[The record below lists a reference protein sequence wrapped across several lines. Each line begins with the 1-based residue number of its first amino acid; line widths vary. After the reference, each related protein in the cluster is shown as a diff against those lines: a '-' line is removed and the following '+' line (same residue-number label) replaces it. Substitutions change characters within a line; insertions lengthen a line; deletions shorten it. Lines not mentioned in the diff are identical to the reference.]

1 VAKELEALAKVVQE
15 GATMVVLRRGDCIP
29 IGERSRP
36 EIVELTEMNRE
47 RSMQVEVWE
56 LE

>member
-1 VAKELEALAKVVQE
+1 LAKAVQE
-15 GATMVVLRRGDCIP
+15 GAMMVVLRRGGCIP
-29 IGERSRP
+29 LGEHSRP

-47 RSMQVEVWE
+47 RSMEVGVWE